1 VSGGDTTSYNVY
13 FGISN
18 NMASMGNQ
26 AGLTYKPTDA
36 TWNTNYQWR
45 IDSVNAQGTTTGD
58 TWSFGTITILKAT
71 DPVPVDNFDG
81 VSLTGTNLQW
91 QGGGGETNFTVF
103 FGLQGAMA
111 NVYTGTG
118 TNYTTGVLL
127 KGEEYSWRVDSD
139 NAVSEVTGDV
149 WNFNSAFFVTA
160 HKIMGVIDNTRLF
173 GSKQGRRVWGK

>member
-1 VSGGDTTSYNVY
+1 MKKLIVFLLFALLACGR
-13 FGISN
+13 
-18 NMASMGNQ
+18 MAI
-26 AGLTYKPTDA
+26 AYPTA
-36 TWNTNYQWR
+36 T
-45 IDSVNAQGTTTGD
+45 G
-58 TWSFGTITILKAT
+58 GTITTNSGYRIHTFKSSGSFVVSGSGSLAS
-71 DPVPVDNFDG
+71 DSLIVAGGGGGGVNDN
-81 VSLTGTNLQW
+81 SSS
-91 QGGGGETNFTVF
+91 GGGGETNFTVF